1 MKKEKVLIVRITEE
15 QEKILQAKASSAGF
29 IKKSDYVRY
38 ILFMPMNVNEMIQK
52 LYDKVVK
59 HGN

>member
-15 QEKILQAKASSAGF
+15 QDMILEAKANSAGF

-38 ILFMPMNVNEMIQK
+38 VLFMPMNVNEMIREIHE
-52 LYDKVVK
+52 KVLSDD
-59 HGN
+59 